1 MNKKKRT
8 GLLLAGAIV
17 VLATITYMSKKT
29 AQKTYDMVHSY
40 IAKLPVE
47 KRGILL
53 EQISSSEQGQKDL
66 WEFIHK
72 KEQEKEQK
80 LKKVIEDTKV
90 TIQKLIAE
98 PTMQENALDLCQKL
112 LEIAPEDEQIKA
124 WIKELK
130 E

>member
-1 MNKKKRT
+1 M
-8 GLLLAGAIV
+8 
-17 VLATITYMSKKT
+17 
-29 AQKTYDMVHSY
+29 
-40 IAKLPVE
+40 
-47 KRGILL
+47 L

-124 WIKELK
+124 WIKE
-130 E
+130 

>member
-1 MNKKKRT
+1 MLYGRKYYPI
-8 GLLLAGAIV
+8 LLNALERKNEED
-17 VLATITYMSKKT
+17 KKT

-72 KEQEKEQK
+72 KEQK